1 MDSYFKVIVQELFL
15 HNINQNKRNKKMYQ
29 LAQINVA
36 RMIGTNIE
44 DPIMN
49 EFVSHLDSV
58 NRLAEESDGFIWRLK
73 DDENNATSFNPFND
87 EQIIINISVWKDIES
102 LEYYT
107 YKTFH
112 VDFVRRRKEWFQKYG
127 KAYYALWWIKDKEYP
142 TTDEAMKRLEYLQE
156 KGSSSYAFN
165 FQSVFQKP

>member
-1 MDSYFKVIVQELFL
+1 
-15 HNINQNKRNKKMYQ
+15 MYQ

-36 RMIGTNIE
+36 RMIGANIE

-58 NRLAEESDGFIWRLK
+58 NRLAEESDGFVWRLK
-73 DDENNATSFNPFND
+73 DDENNATSFNPLND
-87 EQIIINISVWKDIES
+87 EKIIINISVWKDVES
-102 LEYYT
+102 LEHYT

-112 VDFVRRRKEWFQKYG
+112 VDFIRRRKEWFQKYG
-127 KAYYALWWIKDKEYP
+127 KAYYALWWIKDNEYP
-142 TTDEAMKRLEYLQE
+142 SIDEALKRLEYLQE